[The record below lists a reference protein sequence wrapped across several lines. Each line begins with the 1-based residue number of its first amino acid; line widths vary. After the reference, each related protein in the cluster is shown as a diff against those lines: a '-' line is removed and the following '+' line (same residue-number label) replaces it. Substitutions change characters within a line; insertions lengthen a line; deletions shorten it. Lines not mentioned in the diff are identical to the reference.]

1 MPDWFNKIENIKM
14 NFASPFKP
22 ARPTVFVFPTFLA
35 VGGVERNT
43 VEVMSRLQDEY
54 DFVVVTFE
62 RLTMGHGSLHHQ
74 FLEHSVGIYD
84 LAEIGSHDE
93 IASYLSIL
101 NMRYQPALVWICN
114 GCPWLAAQTSLVRQI
129 FSSAAIIDQQVYD
142 TQEGWVSLYRER
154 NQGILSYD
162 RHIAI
167 NSKIRDLF
175 SKDVGIPD
183 QKIDLIYPAISSEKR
198 EIALAQDIESL
209 RLKFGLPRG
218 PRYFASIGRL
228 AMQKQP
234 LALIDLIR
242 EVVEMGYDDIHF
254 LLIGSGDL
262 DADVDDRIKTYGL
275 ESRVRRFTYVQ
286 NVFEI
291 VRLLDAVI
299 FTSLFEGL
307 PIALLEA
314 LSLGVPG
321 LCTKVGD
328 IDIVFNQYS
337 NGTLFD
343 AIGDIG
349 VYSQN
354 FRHFI
359 ENYDIVKA
367 AAENS
372 SVEIA
377 SRFSMDNIAQ
387 QYRQCFASAMTGNS
401 QS

>member
-1 MPDWFNKIENIKM
+1 M
-14 NFASPFKP
+14 NSDSAFKCT
-22 ARPTVFVFPTFLA
+22 RPTVFVFPTFLA

-43 VEVMSRLQDEY
+43 VEVMARLKDEY

-62 RLTMGHGSLHHQ
+62 RLAMGHGSLHHQ

-84 LAEIGSHDE
+84 LAEIGMPEE

-129 FSSAAIIDQQVYD
+129 FSSAAIVDQQVYD
-142 TQEGWVSLYRER
+142 TREGWVSLYRER

-175 SKDVGIPD
+175 SESVGISD

-198 EIALAQDIESL
+198 EMALAQDIESL

-242 EVVEMGYDDIHF
+242 EVVNMGYDDIHF
-254 LLIGSGDL
+254 LLIGSGEL
-262 DADVDDRIKTYGL
+262 DADVDDRIKAYGL
-275 ESRVRRFTYVQ
+275 EGRVQRFKYVQ

-291 VRLLDAVI
+291 IRLLDAVI

-328 IDIVFNQYS
+328 IDIVFNQYG
-337 NGTLFD
+337 NGALFD
-343 AIGDIG
+343 SIGDIRA
-349 VYSQN
+349 YSEN
-354 FRHFI
+354 FRNFI
-359 ENYDIVKA
+359 ENYDTVKA
-367 AAENS
+367 AAETS
-372 SVEIA
+372 SIEIA

-387 QYRQCFASAMTGNS
+387 QYKQCFGSVVTGNH
-401 QS
+401 